1 MLSWTKSHLMTS
13 LGIASTL
20 SLPSPVPPNSHGLR
34 PTLPF
39 LYHYLSR
46 FHLVVLQDLSSVS
59 AFQFTRSTSSYV
71 KPGCTPA
78 HHFKM
83 STHNVSFL
91 EGLVHSLWFL
101 VGHFCSTL
109 LPCFQIPLLLD
120 YKHIIFYFVPSTSP
134 FLSPSLSTSFLF
146 FPHSSP
152 TLTM

>member
-46 FHLVVLQDLSSVS
+46 FHLVVFQDLSSVS
-59 AFQFTRSTSSYV
+59 AFQFTSSTSSYV

-91 EGLVHSLWFL
+91 EGLVHSLWYL